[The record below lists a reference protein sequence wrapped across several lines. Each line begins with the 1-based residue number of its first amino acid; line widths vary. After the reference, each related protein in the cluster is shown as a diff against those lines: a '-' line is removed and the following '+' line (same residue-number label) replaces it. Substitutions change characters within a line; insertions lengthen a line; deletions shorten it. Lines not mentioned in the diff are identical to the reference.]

1 MRDGCG
7 DAAGIRIWPKRGR
20 ALVFWSV
27 SGGIEDVRSLHEA
40 EPVIEGEKWIAT
52 KWLREDEDL
61 T

>member
-1 MRDGCG
+1 
-7 DAAGIRIWPKRGR
+7 
-20 ALVFWSV
+20 VFWSV